1 MANVLLSLSQ
11 SNSSPSTRQASTM
24 TRVSSLSSTPDRID
38 LPFAMAAQINARLV
52 MLYEPGTVMLPW
64 IELFGGS
71 KETA

>member
-1 MANVLLSLSQ
+1 
-11 SNSSPSTRQASTM
+11 M

-52 MLYEPGTVMLPW
+52 MLFEPGTVMLPW